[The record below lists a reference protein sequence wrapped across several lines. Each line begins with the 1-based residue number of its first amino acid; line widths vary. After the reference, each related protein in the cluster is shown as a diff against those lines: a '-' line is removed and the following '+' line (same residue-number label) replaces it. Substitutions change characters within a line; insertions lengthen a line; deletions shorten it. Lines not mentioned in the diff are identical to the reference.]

1 MIIDLILIGG
11 GIAYAF
17 NQTDKS
23 AKIDE
28 KALKKYGQAFEKS
41 KKAEAMVKE
50 KKEYADKRLQNIV
63 KKKRTI
69 IERTY
74 PLFAEV
80 YQDIKK
86 INIKRKNEITESIG
100 GIKVDRE
107 ETFHQMTLASKI
119 EFTDKELIF
128 GVLQNG
134 IFKMMVKDS
143 ERMLSAASSQ
153 KRMAN
158 VEYSNAENI
167 CTIYDG
173 IISKADNYATLLKN
187 INFLFLKIIS
197 MTKELIEKNGYN
209 VKRYSKFEESVLMT
223 CENVAIALSELIKA
237 PLFDEKGEFAQCA
250 IETINKGKNYMQQM
264 NDIIRQYEKM

>member
-100 GIKVDRE
+100 GIKIDRE
-107 ETFHQMTLASKI
+107 EIFHQMTLASKI

-209 VKRYSKFEESVLMT
+209 VKRYSKFEESVLRLVKMSQLHY
-223 CENVAIALSELIKA
+223 LS
-237 PLFDEKGEFAQCA
+237 
-250 IETINKGKNYMQQM
+250 
-264 NDIIRQYEKM
+264 

>member
-86 INIKRKNEITESIG
+86 INIKRKNEITESI
-100 GIKVDRE
+100 

-250 IETINKGKNYMQQM
+250 IETINKGENYMQQM
-264 NDIIRQYEKM
+264 NDIIRQYETM

>member
-100 GIKVDRE
+100 GIKVDRRNISSND
-107 ETFHQMTLASKI
+107 FS
-119 EFTDKELIF
+119 
-128 GVLQNG
+128 
-134 IFKMMVKDS
+134 FK
-143 ERMLSAASSQ
+143 
-153 KRMAN
+153 N
-158 VEYSNAENI
+158 
-167 CTIYDG
+167 
-173 IISKADNYATLLKN
+173 
-187 INFLFLKIIS
+187 
-197 MTKELIEKNGYN
+197 
-209 VKRYSKFEESVLMT
+209 
-223 CENVAIALSELIKA
+223 
-237 PLFDEKGEFAQCA
+237 
-250 IETINKGKNYMQQM
+250 
-264 NDIIRQYEKM
+264 